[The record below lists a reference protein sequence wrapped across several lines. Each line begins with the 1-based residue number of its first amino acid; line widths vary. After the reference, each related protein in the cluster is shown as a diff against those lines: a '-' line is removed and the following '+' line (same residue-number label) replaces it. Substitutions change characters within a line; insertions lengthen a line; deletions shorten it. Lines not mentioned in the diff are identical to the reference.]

1 MTALNR
7 KLVRDLWGARGQA
20 LAIAFVIGAGIAV
33 FASMFS
39 TFDSLDLTLG
49 TYYERTRFGDVFAS
63 LKRAPLSL
71 AADIAAIPGVA
82 QVEPRVVV
90 DVTLDVRDLP
100 EPAIG
105 RLISVAPA
113 GRPRLCDVVLRKGRD
128 IEAGRPDEVL
138 ASETFAAAHGLEPG
152 DSVGA
157 IINGR
162 RRELRIAGLALSPE
176 YIYPIR
182 PGELLPDERHFGVFW
197 MDGRALAAA
206 FQMEGAFNNVVVT
219 LMRGASEPDVIAG
232 LDRLL
237 EPEYGGLGAIP
248 RALQPSHW
256 YLNNELVQ
264 LRSSGAIVPAIFL
277 AVAAFLLNVVLS
289 RIVLVQRAQIAALK
303 ALGYGNAAVA
313 WHYVKWSIVVACAGA
328 AVGLSA
334 GTWLGWAM
342 TQMYTLFFHFPL
354 LLYRLEPVVIVES
367 VAIALGAAVLG
378 ALAAVRRAVSLPPAE
393 AMRPEAPA
401 RFSETWVERAG
412 LRRLLSQPARIIVR
426 TLQRHPG
433 RAALS
438 TVGIALAGSMLVL
451 GNFSLDAVDVMM
463 DVQFNVAQR
472 YDVMA
477 STVEPVSPGALD
489 ELRRLPGV
497 MDAEPFRAVP
507 ARLRVGHRSRH
518 AAILGVPAEARLN
531 RVIDASLRALTPPPQ
546 GLVLSAK
553 LAETLG
559 VRRGDTVTVEVL
571 EGRRPV
577 RQVPVADLV
586 DEYMGM
592 NAYMELDA
600 LRQLMQEG
608 GTLSGAYL
616 LVDRGQVETLYR
628 RLKETPRIGG
638 VLLKRAAVE
647 SFQETFQSLVAQMQ
661 AIYVVF
667 AAVIAFGVV
676 YNTAR
681 ISLSERSRELAT
693 LRVIGFTRAEVSYI
707 LLGELALVT
716 LVAVPAGLAL
726 GYVFAGL
733 LVAAMNS
740 EMFRIPLVIAPR
752 TYAFAAV
759 VIVVATAVSA
769 MVVRHRLDHL
779 DLVEVLKT
787 RE

>member
-162 RRELRIAGLALSPE
+162 RRELRIVGLALSPE

-206 FQMEGAFNNVVVT
+206 FQMEGAFNNVVMT

-237 EPEYGGLGAIP
+237 EPQYGGLGAIP

-303 ALGYGNAAVA
+303 ALG
-313 WHYVKWSIVVACAGA
+313 
-328 AVGLSA
+328 
-334 GTWLGWAM
+334 T
-342 TQMYTLFFHFPL
+342 
-354 LLYRLEPVVIVES
+354 
-367 VAIALGAAVLG
+367 
-378 ALAAVRRAVSLPPAE
+378 
-393 AMRPEAPA
+393 AMR
-401 RFSETWVERAG
+401 RW
-412 LRRLLSQPARIIVR
+412 
-426 TLQRHPG
+426 
-433 RAALS
+433 
-438 TVGIALAGSMLVL
+438 
-451 GNFSLDAVDVMM
+451 
-463 DVQFNVAQR
+463 
-472 YDVMA
+472 
-477 STVEPVSPGALD
+477 
-489 ELRRLPGV
+489 
-497 MDAEPFRAVP
+497 
-507 ARLRVGHRSRH
+507 
-518 AAILGVPAEARLN
+518 
-531 RVIDASLRALTPPPQ
+531 
-546 GLVLSAK
+546 
-553 LAETLG
+553 
-559 VRRGDTVTVEVL
+559 RGTT
-571 EGRRPV
+571 
-577 RQVPVADLV
+577 
-586 DEYMGM
+586 
-592 NAYMELDA
+592 
-600 LRQLMQEG
+600 
-608 GTLSGAYL
+608 
-616 LVDRGQVETLYR
+616 
-628 RLKETPRIGG
+628 
-638 VLLKRAAVE
+638 
-647 SFQETFQSLVAQMQ
+647 
-661 AIYVVF
+661 
-667 AAVIAFGVV
+667 
-676 YNTAR
+676 
-681 ISLSERSRELAT
+681 
-693 LRVIGFTRAEVSYI
+693 
-707 LLGELALVT
+707 
-716 LVAVPAGLAL
+716 
-726 GYVFAGL
+726 
-733 LVAAMNS
+733 
-740 EMFRIPLVIAPR
+740 
-752 TYAFAAV
+752 
-759 VIVVATAVSA
+759 
-769 MVVRHRLDHL
+769 
-779 DLVEVLKT
+779 
-787 RE
+787 